1 MAKASADELRAIWGP
16 FGGDAGT
23 YEIGPNTFTTR
34 PIVAKNPAA
43 MAAGAF
49 TVYSTKLQ
57 GDTLWL
63 TEQRTN
69 RGPVA
74 NPTTIK
80 MIRVE

>member
-1 MAKASADELRAIWGP
+1 
-16 FGGDAGT
+16 
-23 YEIGPNTFTTR
+23 
-34 PIVAKNPAA
+34 

-63 TEQRTN
+63 TEQRTT

-74 NPTTIK
+74 NPTTLK
-80 MIRVE
+80 MVRVE